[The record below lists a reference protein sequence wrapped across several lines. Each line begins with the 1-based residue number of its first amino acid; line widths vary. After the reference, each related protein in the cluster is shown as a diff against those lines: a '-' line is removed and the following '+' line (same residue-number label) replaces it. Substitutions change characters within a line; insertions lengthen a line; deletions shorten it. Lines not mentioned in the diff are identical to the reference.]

1 MTESPR
7 RTTLS
12 MPAVVAISLFG
23 CAMSPTHAQVM
34 RTSIDS
40 SGAVTVTVYEIPG
53 SCDQALVNEARRSF
67 QLDDDIFRSRSDP
80 RAPVVRVVRWL
91 GMDVS
96 TSMISCVPVRRARA
110 EGAGG
115 SAGRE

>member
-67 QLDDDIFRSRSDP
+67 QLDDDILRSRSDP
-80 RAPVVRVVRWL
+80 RARSQSCSMDRDGRIDLNDFVRACP
-91 GMDVS
+91 
-96 TSMISCVPVRRARA
+96 TC
-110 EGAGG
+110 
-115 SAGRE
+115 AGRGSRWISRT

>member
-1 MTESPR
+1 MTELPR
-7 RTTLS
+7 QTNLS
-12 MPAVVAISLFG
+12 MLLVVALSLFG
-23 CAMSPTHAQVM
+23 CAMSPTHTQVM

-40 SGAVTVTVYEIPG
+40 SGAVTVYEVPG
-53 SCDQALVNEARRSF
+53 PCEQALVNEARRK
-67 QLDDDIFRSRSDP
+67 I
-80 RAPVVRVVRWL
+80 

-96 TSMISCVPVRRARA
+96 TSMISCAPVRRSRA